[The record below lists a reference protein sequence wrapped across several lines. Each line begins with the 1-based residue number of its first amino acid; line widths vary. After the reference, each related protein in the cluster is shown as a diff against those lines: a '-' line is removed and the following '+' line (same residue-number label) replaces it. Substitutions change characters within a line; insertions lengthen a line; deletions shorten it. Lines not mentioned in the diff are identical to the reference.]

1 MKDIIAL
8 ALFYMVWNSP
18 VHVAHPTAV
27 PVLFTLYIVIM
38 VLEYIL
44 TKIKQRELNSL

>member
-18 VHVAHPTAV
+18 VHVEHPTAV
-27 PVLFTLYIVIM
+27 PVLFTLYIVLM

-44 TKIKQRELNSL
+44 IKLKKRK